1 MQRENV
7 EREKTCHV
15 AHTPVLSPV
24 VLPVDATTSLP
35 SEHVSVRYTLREGS
49 EVRRFRAL
57 RRGEPR
63 GSRPSLTHSQS
74 ATTEAMLSRQRR
86 AQRLG
91 HVRQPRL
98 QVDHIERVCERI
110 K

>member
-7 EREKTCHV
+7 EKREKTCHV

-49 EVRRFRAL
+49 EVPVPRAL
-57 RRGEPR
+57 RRGTSWE
-63 GSRPSLTHSQS
+63 
-74 ATTEAMLSRQRR
+74 
-86 AQRLG
+86 
-91 HVRQPRL
+91 
-98 QVDHIERVCERI
+98 
-110 K
+110 